1 MLIHVYS
8 LRNMKTTRYHSNR
21 DRHGILKPRVFSL
34 GTDFNNYHLDFGNNC
49 AIYYGNYM
57 ILLVD
62 SYTCILFSW
71 VVDFVYKADR
81 HNAGAFHG
89 PQIPRCTEGALYVLK
104 ITLIIRTA
112 QVPSRNK
119 TIGY

>member
-1 MLIHVYS
+1 
-8 LRNMKTTRYHSNR
+8 MKTTRYHSNR

-34 GTDFNNYHLDFGNNC
+34 GTDFNNFHLDFGNNC

-89 PQIPRCTEGALYVLK
+89 PQIPRCTEGALYRETINIDNNQGLK
-104 ITLIIRTA
+104 SCLDVA
-112 QVPSRNK
+112 YYSQ
-119 TIGY
+119 